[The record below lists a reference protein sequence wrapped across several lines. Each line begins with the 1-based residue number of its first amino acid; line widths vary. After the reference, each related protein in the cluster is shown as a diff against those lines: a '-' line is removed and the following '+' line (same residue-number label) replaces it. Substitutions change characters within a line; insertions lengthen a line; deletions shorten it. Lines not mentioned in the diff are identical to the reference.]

1 MIVCYYI
8 MFVPYFKKRFTCLFI
23 LILFLVVVGFRCCTE
38 AFSSCG
44 ESYSPFGVQ
53 VSHCAGFS
61 CCGAWALGMWAS
73 AVVM

>member
-23 LILFLVVVGFRCCTE
+23 LILFLVVVSFHCCTN

-44 ESYSPFGVQ
+44 ESYSSFGVQ
-53 VSHCAGFS
+53 VSHCGGFS
-61 CCGAWALGMWAS
+61 CCGAWALGAWAS
-73 AVVM
+73 AVVI